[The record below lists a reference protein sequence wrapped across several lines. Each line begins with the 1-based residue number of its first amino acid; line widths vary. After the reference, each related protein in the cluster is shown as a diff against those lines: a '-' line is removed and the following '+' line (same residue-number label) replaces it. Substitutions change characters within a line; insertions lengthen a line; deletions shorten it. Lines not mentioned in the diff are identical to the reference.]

1 MVKVQ
6 AGFFGPPCQMKC
18 FQRCP
23 NNTHTQQSN
32 NVFHHSLGWRAKK
45 MSLTESCKQHT
56 NVAIF
61 VLMCNKK
68 ENDGGCVCSTDI
80 TRGIYKKVS

>member
-1 MVKVQ
+1 MVRVQ
-6 AGFFGPPCQMKC
+6 AGFFWPTVPDEVLLSKLSKQHTY
-18 FQRCP
+18 
-23 NNTHTQQSN
+23 NNQIML
-32 NVFHHSLGWRAKK
+32 HHSLGWRAKK

-68 ENDGGCVCSTDI
+68 ENDGGCVFH
-80 TRGIYKKVS
+80 